1 MHLACWTFTPEKT
14 RKYQKRPKF
23 AESTTN
29 TRKYKLF
36 QETIIKYQ
44 KLKKSGKNYQKLE
57 KKVTLLEVIKHQKEP
72 KSTGFFRNYQKGQAK
87 GVPVCNRG

>member
-1 MHLACWTFTPEKT
+1 MLDLYSRKDQKVPEKT
-14 RKYQKRPKF
+14 RTSTEYQ
-23 AESTTN
+23 N